1 MEAGPFA
8 CIMAATKTRGAGM
21 DETVFLETVRRTWM
35 LLREDLRALGP
46 VTGRRL
52 IRWFGSLRGP
62 REPWRYL
69 TDVRA
74 FPLLRLP
81 WHAQEALDGAAD
93 PLLQQELI
101 RSSMAG
107 YLHIR
112 LIDDS
117 TDRESA
123 ATLPLLP
130 ALGPLHLAF
139 EEPYRRLFPG
149 GHPFFEDL
157 RRLWLETSEAT
168 LRDGLATVI
177 DAREYRRSS
186 ARKTRAALIP
196 VFAVLHRAGRT
207 DRAAA
212 WDRFVTRYGRW
223 HQLEDDVFD
232 WREDLAHKRPTWL
245 LGEGLRQAG
254 PDAVGA
260 WMIRDGLPWAFATLD
275 RLWSSALGAARPLG
289 SPSLEAYLEARLEAH
304 LARRRRHAEAH
315 RGLSSLVERIARR
328 MPSEPLPGDR
338 P

>member
-1 MEAGPFA
+1 LSITIEVRRTQEKTMEAGPFA
-8 CIMAATKTRGAGM
+8 CIMAATKTRGTGM
-21 DETVFLETVRRTWM
+21 DETVFLETVQRAWV

-81 WHAQEALDGAAD
+81 WYAQEALDGAVDRA
-93 PLLQQELI
+93 LQQELI

-168 LRDGLATVI
+168 LRDGLATAI

-196 VFAVLHRAGRT
+196 VFAVLPRAGRT
-207 DRAAA
+207 DRGRPGTASSPTMAAGTSWRTTSSTGA
-212 WDRFVTRYGRW
+212 RTWPTSAPPGCWAKGFVRLVPMPWG
-223 HQLEDDVFD
+223 
-232 WREDLAHKRPTWL
+232 
-245 LGEGLRQAG
+245 LG
-254 PDAVGA
+254 
-260 WMIRDGLPWAFATLD
+260 
-275 RLWSSALGAARPLG
+275 
-289 SPSLEAYLEARLEAH
+289 
-304 LARRRRHAEAH
+304 
-315 RGLSSLVERIARR
+315 
-328 MPSEPLPGDR
+328 
-338 P
+338 